1 MPSHTDR
8 QPDQGDNRVGAWS
21 REFLIAQIVIVAIIA
36 ATLVF
41 AFTSEDRGLIA
52 ELAPPQAD
60 AGPGIGIGSALTASG
75 APIECPDSEGLS
87 SDCAILLSIQTK
99 LAGDVDLGWS
109 EDTLV
114 SEWQGVVVGGQPPR
128 VVSLNLT
135 TSDLAGVIP
144 PELGEL
150 SELRFLHLYGN
161 ELSGEIPPELGR
173 LVYLDTLDLG
183 DNQLTG
189 PIPPELG
196 QLSRLVSLDLSA
208 NWLTGTVPIQL
219 GDLKSI
225 EWLVIPE
232 NELTG
237 SITEILESLPNLE
250 YVSIYGNRF
259 SGCIPGKLR
268 EVDGFLGDLP
278 FCDSE

>member
-196 QLSRLVSLDLSA
+196 QLTSLTSLDLSL
-208 NWLTGTVPIQL
+208 NQLTGAIPAQL
-219 GDLKSI
+219 DDLERL
-225 EWLVIPE
+225 EWFVIAE
-232 NELTG
+232 NDLTG
-237 SITEILESLPNLE
+237 SVSEILDRLPNLD
-250 YVSIYGNRF
+250 YVNIQGNRL
-259 SGCIPGKLR
+259 SGCIPSKLR

-278 FCDSE
+278 FCDSQ